1 MDTDTRSAMA
11 ALAHYTLS
19 CGWLLLPAAA
29 WNILLAKHLPPAFQP
44 DEFGRDIPAPLAFAE
59 NGLRIAVFMLP
70 FLMPLDMA
78 APGAGRAL
86 LVFGA
91 GTLLYFAS
99 WLALIGLPGSRW
111 SRCALGFAAPAYT
124 PLLWLLGIALLGD
137 RLFWGTFYRWWMYVV
152 LCVVFLAAHIT
163 HTMRVYFR
171 NPQPGVTA
179 AR

>member
-1 MDTDTRSAMA
+1 MA
-11 ALAHYTLS
+11 VFEHYALS
-19 CGWLLLPAAA
+19 CGLLVLPAAV
-29 WNILLAKHLPPAFQP
+29 WNIVLASRLPSAFQP

-59 NGLRIAVFMLP
+59 SGLRIAVFALP
-70 FLMPLDMA
+70 FLMPLAMA

-99 WLALIGLPGSRW
+99 WLALIWFPGSRW

-152 LCVVFLAAHIT
+152 LCVAFLAAHVT
-163 HTMRVYFR
+163 HAMRVYFR
-171 NPQPGVTA
+171 NPQPQVTA
-179 AR
+179 SRC